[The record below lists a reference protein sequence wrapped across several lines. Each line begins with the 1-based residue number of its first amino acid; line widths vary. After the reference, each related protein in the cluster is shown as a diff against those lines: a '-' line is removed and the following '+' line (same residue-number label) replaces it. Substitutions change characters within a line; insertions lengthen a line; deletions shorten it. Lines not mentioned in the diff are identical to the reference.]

1 MKKKNRTT
9 NCNRKLLKTISVILS
24 LLMILTVVPIITYAE
39 EPSADQNFNS
49 GEVIAEQSTD
59 IIGEII
65 EKREFDT
72 KHFLMKDGSIVAAK
86 YTIPVHY
93 YDENGVL
100 QDVDNSLSEELDA
113 ETGKNQLTNQKNT
126 FDIKFSKK
134 SNGNKLVTL
143 KKDNHKVSWDLVGAK
158 KVSAEYSD
166 YSGDQTNDPMILQKL
181 TSSVKYSD
189 ILKSVDIVYSV
200 DASKVKENIVLK
212 DENAPESFAFSYKL
226 SGLNYRITE
235 DGDIELYDKKT
246 PDKTVFTIEKP
257 YMYDANKAYSEDISM
272 DVKEKSNG
280 FEITLTPNKN
290 WINSEERVY
299 PIIIDPTAGSSTVR
313 SDIWD
318 IDMMQNQSQMFS
330 CNAEDLVVGVD
341 NLGRIFRSVIKFNN
355 MPTID
360 MNSAIVNATLS
371 VTAYPGIIND
381 DDVAPRPRPSG
392 NPIVNI
398 HRVTASWP
406 ETTDW
411 NTTADDYDSIIED
424 YFTYNTTDS
433 YFLTDITK
441 VVSGWYK
448 GTYEN
453 YGIMLKSAD
462 ETTANRAMQFTS
474 SDWGC
479 EDNDVHKS
487 YRPVLIINYRNTLG
501 LEDYWSY
508 TTQDMGG
515 YGTGYVNNYNGNLV
529 YVHQDTSFNSI
540 INGFALSHIY
550 NMGATSGDTG
560 RYGYGWR
567 LNLVQTLEPV
577 SVAGNSSVKYVYTDG
592 DGTEHYFI
600 QKSDNTITDEDGLG
614 YTYTEITGG
623 ELTSQLTH
631 KDGTVLKFD
640 QWGYLRSII
649 DNNGNYITL
658 NYSPGPTSD
667 KNHLTSITTSSGGVF
682 SLNYDQNYILTSI
695 VDNASRTTRFNYSN
709 GNLASITYPDGTN
722 VGFEYYE
729 AGIANGVAVRWL
741 KNVVIPDGSKLE
753 YAYYMENG
761 KIHQVSQKGKNG
773 TLGEALT
780 FQYEYNQT
788 YITDS
793 DGYKLTYQFDTAGR
807 PTGVYDSY
815 DNIYN
820 QTYTETVTN
829 GSGMFKNNKLEKSTN
844 GAVYVNNHLT
854 NPVFSEDLAGWYLY
868 DPLIM
873 EAGVVNNVGLLS
885 SKSVRI
891 HRTLQQD
898 STCFVQN
905 FTGKQGG
912 IYTYSG
918 YIKTENVVSPTGGAG
933 LELVTSKNRFVY
945 STPLKGTTDIE
956 VNNGFQFVS
965 LTVYLEPD
973 ETINRVSAGLYVGS
987 GTVWIDSV
995 QLEEGEAS
1003 NPINLLTNS
1012 SFEQNGNG
1020 STHANGFAN
1029 NANGYVT
1036 SAVSKDGSNSAC
1048 INGNQSQDY
1057 NFAQAI
1063 VTNGNAGDVYSFGAY
1078 VKATAV
1084 PNTIVESK
1092 NLKLSVALSCTDGS
1106 VQWEH
1111 IEYNHILTDW
1121 QFTSN
1126 VIIAEKPYFA
1136 VTVYLCYFDNCNTA
1150 YFDNVFLYRDTM
1162 QSYRYD
1168 NNGNVI
1174 STTDYAQQSETF
1186 KFEGNNLSALISP
1199 DGSDYEYL
1207 YNSQNNVKSSRNSQG
1222 IAYDIRYNAQGSAV
1236 SADVISHPYSYT
1248 LSEGMTYYIRLG
1260 GSGKYLTVENF
1271 GTFNGANVI
1280 QAYFTGEDNQKWTL
1294 AATEDGGYTLHPA
1307 HYIGIC
1313 LDITDYNDY
1322 ELANVAINEINGSTA
1337 QTFYI
1342 TPKSAYNYTIS
1353 PKCSANGKIL
1363 TVNFSHEQ
1371 NNVTIL
1377 TPQGDNNADQSWF
1390 FECTYPSPS
1399 TTISD
1404 GSVYM
1409 LRARSSGQYLTSGI
1423 SDGRIVQSYMDME
1436 RPQKFIANNYQNSGY
1451 YTLSPFNDSNALAQV
1466 STATSATNGSPYLEI
1481 GDTTITDRKL
1491 FKFEYDSSY
1500 KGFCIIPKYDETLTL
1515 TVPSFSTSPETELVF
1530 ATKGSAIN
1538 QCFVAEKINGIITSS
1553 ATYQD
1558 NGNYPHTVTDSLG
1571 NTTTYGYDFSR
1582 GLQTSVTDAKNNT
1595 TSYQYN
1601 AQNDRLNSV
1610 TAAGK
1615 TVSYEYDT
1623 VGALKKITAPGGTAY
1638 NFNYDEFGRTT
1649 NISVGSRVLSA
1660 TEYKDNKSSLISKLT
1675 YGNGAYREYNYD
1687 DLKRLTSESINGTIT
1702 KKYLYDK
1709 KGNTVRTQDL
1719 LSNVITNFQY
1729 DLIGR
1734 LSGVKASNGHQ
1745 LNYFYDEYNRLKKY
1759 KYTNN
1764 ITDFYTEF
1772 TYGNNP
1778 MFIRNDGYVYYVSL
1792 NGEIKLSYNYDELGR
1807 LFSRTI
1813 NSTTPFSTEYTYMDG
1828 ATTGTTS
1835 TVIKTIKNG
1844 NDTLEYLYD
1853 DVGNIVSELK
1863 NGTVLANYTYDALN
1877 QLTIADV
1884 NGGPMYYYTYDN
1896 GGNITQVKEDNIV
1909 TKNYTYGDTEWK
1921 DLLTAYNG
1929 QTITYDNIGN
1939 PLTYRDGYTF
1949 TWSGRQLTSVSKN
1962 GELIATYTY
1971 DADGNRTS
1979 KTVNGVTTKYY
1990 WLNGVLQS
1998 EYEDGIYYVYLYDE
2012 TGRPYGYAIDF
2023 LGIVGVCYYVYN
2035 QQGDIIAIRD
2045 ETGGLMAEY
2054 SYGPYGETIT
2064 TPLMDESFFYAYIK
2078 NPLRYRGYYYDA
2090 ETGFYF
2096 CNSRYYDPETC
2107 RWINADG
2114 YVSTGA
2120 GLLGSNMFAYC
2131 NNNPITLSDSSGTRP
2146 ILSSSTSSET
2156 AAERKAA
2163 CEYMNRTIQLKYVN
2177 NNPVMPIPTSNFK
2190 NDYPYYASGDEHGG
2204 RDIEAPE
2211 ETPIHSAFYGVV
2223 VKPQSDESYGINIVI
2238 ESVIDGKRYRTI
2250 YAHLSDKQS
2259 IKWDVGDEINK
2270 GDIIG
2275 YVGMTGK
2282 TYGPH
2287 LHFEVRMEPYRSSTD
2302 RVDPKSFF

>member
-86 YTIPVHY
+86 YLLPVHY
-93 YDENGVL
+93 YDENGAF
-100 QDVDNSLSEELDA
+100 QDVDNSLFEETDS
-113 ETGKNQLTNQKNT
+113 ETGKAQISNKNNT
-126 FDIKFSKK
+126 FEVKFSKK

-166 YSGDQTNDPMILQKL
+166 YSGDQTHDPMILQKL

-235 DGDIELYDKKT
+235 DGNIELYDKKT
-246 PDKTVFTIEKP
+246 LDKTVFTIEKP
-257 YMYDANKAYSEDISM
+257 YMYDANKAYSEDVSM

-299 PIIIDPTAGSSTVR
+299 PIVIDPPATSSTVR

-360 MNSAIVNATLS
+360 MNSAIINATLR
-371 VTAYPGIIND
+371 VTAYPGIINA

-398 HRVTASWP
+398 HRVNAYWP

-411 NTTADDYDSIIED
+411 NTTADDYDPIIED
-424 YFTYNTTDS
+424 YFIYNTTDP
-433 YFLTDITK
+433 YFLADITK
-441 VVSGWYK
+441 VVSGWYN
-448 GTYEN
+448 GQYTN

-462 ETTANRAMQFTS
+462 ETTLDRAMQFTS
-474 SDWGC
+474 SDWGVT
-479 EDNDVHKS
+479 EEHKT
-487 YRPVLIINYRNTLG
+487 YRPVITVNYRNTLG

-508 TTQDMGG
+508 TTQSLGG

-529 YVHQDTSFNSI
+529 YVHEDTSFNSI
-540 INGFALSHIY
+540 INGFTLSHVY
-550 NMGATSGDTG
+550 NSGNAFSG
-560 RYGYGWR
+560 ESRYGNGWR
-567 LNLVQTLEPV
+567 LNLVQTFKPV
-577 SVAGNSSVKYVYTDG
+577 SISGNSSVKFVYIDG

-788 YITDS
+788 YITDT

-844 GAVYVNNHLT
+844 GAVYVNNNLT

-891 HRTLQQD
+891 HRYIQED

-945 STPLKGTTDIE
+945 STHLKGTTDIE

-1092 NLKLSVALSCTDGS
+1092 NLKLSVAFSCTDGS
-1106 VQWEH
+1106 VRWEH

-1174 STTDYAQQSETF
+1174 STTDYSNQQSSF
-1186 KFEGNNLSALISP
+1186 SYNNENTLQKLINP
-1199 DGSDYEYL
+1199 DGSGYEYAYSGKIL
-1207 YNSQNNVKSSRNSQG
+1207 KSAKSEQGLIYDFTRDSVGNVTETQIQHNNYST
-1222 IAYDIRYNAQGSAV
+1222 
-1236 SADVISHPYSYT
+1236 VISPGKTYRLRNKGTGMYISNDTYVARQYYYDMSANKHWVVEKAENGYFRLQWAPQMGQYLTWTTNISGFEQAMEIKPSGDVGTDLYESQLFKFKYNDDGTYSIMCKKTETNSALRITGNIRNEAVIVTDYIRNDSDFFRWYLEDT
-1248 LSEGMTYYIRLG
+1248 TYPHACQLESGGTYYLRVLH
-1260 GSGKYLTVENF
+1260 SGKYLDINQETQAAVHWGYKSSLSKFIITYGNGYYKIESAKNSGKYLGVDTVQTES
-1271 GTFNGANVI
+1271 GYPKLVLKDTFDDSCKFTFTIGYAGA
-1280 QAYFTGEDNQKWTL
+1280 
-1294 AATEDGGYTLHPA
+1294 
-1307 HYIGIC
+1307 
-1313 LDITDYNDY
+1313 
-1322 ELANVAINEINGSTA
+1322 
-1337 QTFYI
+1337 
-1342 TPKSAYNYTIS
+1342 YTIS
-1353 PKCSANGKIL
+1353 PLSVGSGNL
-1363 TVNFSHEQ
+1363 TV
-1371 NNVTIL
+1371 I
-1377 TPQGDNNADQSWF
+1377 NASY
-1390 FECTYPSPS
+1390 ELNEP
-1399 TTISD
+1399 
-1404 GSVYM
+1404 
-1409 LRARSSGQYLTSGI
+1409 
-1423 SDGRIVQSYMDME
+1423 IVLM
-1436 RPQKFIANNYQNSGY
+1436 
-1451 YTLSPFNDSNALAQV
+1451 T
-1466 STATSATNGSPYLEI
+1466 
-1481 GDTTITDRKL
+1481 
-1491 FKFEYDSSY
+1491 
-1500 KGFCIIPKYDETLTL
+1500 
-1515 TVPSFSTSPETELVF
+1515 
-1530 ATKGSAIN
+1530 GSARN
-1538 QCFVAEKINGIITSS
+1538 QLFALEKASLAITSS

-1571 NTTTYGYDFSR
+1571 NTTTYGYDFGR

-1610 TAAGK
+1610 TSAGK

-1675 YGNGAYREYNYD
+1675 YGNGTYREYGYD

-1709 KGNTVRTQDL
+1709 RGNTVRTQDL

-1734 LSGVKASNGHQ
+1734 ISGVKASNGHQ

-1759 KYTNN
+1759 KYFNGS
-1764 ITDFYTEF
+1764 TDLVTEF

-1792 NGEIKLSYNYDELGR
+1792 NGETKLSYNYDELGR
-1807 LFSRTI
+1807 LVNRTV
-1813 NSTTPFSTEYTYMDG
+1813 NAYTPFSTEYTYMDG
-1828 ATTGTTS
+1828 ATAGTTS

-1844 NDTLEYLYD
+1844 NNTLGYSYD
-1853 DVGNIVSELK
+1853 EIGNITSVTK
-1863 NGTVLANYTYDALN
+1863 NGILNESYTYDNSN
-1877 QLTIADV
+1877 QLLTAV
-1884 NGGPMYYYTYDN
+1884 LNGTEYEYTYDN
-1896 GGNITQVKEDNIV
+1896 GGNITSVKEDGIT
-1909 TKNYTYGDTEWK
+1909 TKTYTYGDTEWK

-1962 GELIATYTY
+1962 GEVIATYTY

-1979 KTVNGVTTKYY
+1979 KTVNGVTTNYY
-1990 WLNGVLQS
+1990 WLNGVLQG
-1998 EYEDGIYYVYLYDE
+1998 EMTNDVYTLFLYDE
-2012 TGRPYGYAIDF
+2012 CGKPYGYVVEL
-2023 LGIVGVCYYVYN
+2023 LGIICTRYYVFN
-2035 QQGDIIAIRD
+2035 QQGDIIGLVD
-2045 ETGGLMAEY
+2045 ENGNMQLEH
-2054 SYGPYGETIT
+2054 SYGPFGATL
-2064 TPLMDESFFYAYIK
+2064 PLVLGDTSYYDFNYV
-2078 NPLRYRGYYYDA
+2078 NPLGYRGYYYDA

-2163 CEYMNRTIQLKYVN
+2163 CEYMNRTIQLKHVN

-2190 NDYPYYASGDEHGG
+2190 NDYPYYAGGKYHGA
-2204 RDIEAPE
+2204 RDIEAPK

-2223 VKPQSDESYGINIVI
+2223 VKPQSHPSYGINIVI

-2275 YVGMTGK
+2275 YVGMTGH
-2282 TYGPH
+2282 TTGPH
-2287 LHFEVRMEPYRSSTD
+2287 LHFEVRMEPYRSPID